1 MNSLKIKK
9 GTSKHSA
16 YDLRDPNS
24 EIIETHTLAVIVTN
38 ESGVLARVIGLF
50 SGRGYNIES
59 LAVAEIDHKKNLSRV
74 TIVTTG
80 TPEVIEQ
87 IALQLKNLKNIE
99 KST

>member
-38 ESGVLARVIGLF
+38 EAGVLARGNWFIF
-50 SGRGYNIES
+50 W
-59 LAVAEIDHKKNLSRV
+59 
-74 TIVTTG
+74 
-80 TPEVIEQ
+80 
-87 IALQLKNLKNIE
+87 
-99 KST
+99 